1 MSNSIKVILNDLY
14 LNLIKDDN
22 QEFYVAQP
30 IPGYPWARLALKG
43 GCLALIAPSA
53 TQADLFNIELEHI
66 KVQFD
71 LEVQIKTNDQT
82 KIERVSIIE
91 CKSSTA
97 WLLTAFLDFTS
108 LVLLGLDED
117 RPVEINKFVQNL
129 INLFRSLTQVS
140 NKSVQG
146 LWGELFVISQSTDPT
161 ISVLSWH
168 STPNDRY
175 DFAKLEER
183 IEVKTTT
190 GTRRHSFAHEQIS
203 INPGLQVF
211 IASLILNQDEEGV
224 SCVDL
229 IEDILPRLTSNESR
243 QSLISKSVRTLG
255 VDWRLQDSVKFN
267 AESAKIALKW
277 YDVADI
283 PKIPNPLPA
292 HIYALKYQCD
302 LQTTAELSLDELR
315 KKGPLMVNFTH
326 T

>member
-1 MSNSIKVILNDLY
+1 M
-14 LNLIKDDN
+14 

-30 IPGYPWARLALKG
+30 IPGYPWARLALKE
-43 GCLALIAPSA
+43 GCLALVAPSA
-53 TQADLFNIELEHI
+53 TKADLFDIELEHI

-97 WLLTAFLDFTS
+97 WLLNAFLDFTS
-108 LVLLGLDED
+108 MVLLGLDAN
-117 RPVEINKFVQNL
+117 RPVEINKFIQNL
-129 INLFRSLTQVS
+129 INLFRSLAQVS

-146 LWGELFVISQSTDPT
+146 LWGELFVIAQSKDPT

-175 DFAKLEER
+175 DFAKSAER

-190 GTRRHSFAHEQIS
+190 GVRRHSFAHEQIS
-203 INPGLQVF
+203 VHSGLQVF
-211 IASLILNQDEEGV
+211 IASLILTQDEQGV
-224 SCVDL
+224 SCADL
-229 IEDILPRLTSNESR
+229 VEDILPRLTNSESR

-255 VDWRLQDSVKFN
+255 VDWRLQNSQKFN

-283 PKIPNPLPA
+283 PKILNPLPPN
-292 HIYALKYQCD
+292 IYALKYQCD
-302 LQTTAELSLDELR
+302 LQTTVELSLNELL
-315 KKGPLMVNFTH
+315 KKGPLMTNFTH
-326 T
+326 V